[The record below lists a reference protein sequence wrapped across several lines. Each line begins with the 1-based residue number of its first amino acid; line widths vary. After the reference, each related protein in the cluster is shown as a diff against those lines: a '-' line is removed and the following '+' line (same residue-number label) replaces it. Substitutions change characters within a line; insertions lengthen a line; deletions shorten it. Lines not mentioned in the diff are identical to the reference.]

1 MFVDAAQIRVQA
13 GSGGAG
19 CLSFRREKHTPRGGP
34 DGGDGGD
41 GGSVYLIADPHLN
54 TLVDF
59 QYDRL
64 YQAPG
69 GKPGAGRNI
78 TGRSGADL
86 HLEVPLG
93 TRVHDADT
101 DELIDELTQPGQRV
115 LVAAGGAHGI
125 GNAHFKSSINRSPRR
140 TIPGQA
146 GELRALRLELRL
158 LADVGL
164 VGLPN
169 AGKSSLIRKLTN
181 ATPKIASYP
190 FTTLKPSLGVVSMNR
205 GRSYTIADVPGL
217 IEGASDG
224 SGLGIRF
231 LNHLRHTRLLFH
243 LVDLADS
250 GSLDELVRSVA
261 VITHELS
268 EFDAKLGA
276 QTRWLVFN
284 KSDLLPPPEAIH
296 RVRAIVKRFDWDQP
310 YFMISAATGEG
321 CKRLAGNAM
330 TWLEENPVSA
340 EEDASLESIEL

>member
-13 GSGGAG
+13 GAGGAG

-34 DGGDGGD
+34 DGGDGGA
-41 GGSVYLIADPHLN
+41 GGSVYLTASPHLN

-64 YQAPG
+64 YQAPSG
-69 GKPGAGRNI
+69 QPGAGRNI
-78 TGRSGADL
+78 TGRSGTDL
-86 HLEVPLG
+86 FLEVPLG
-93 TRVHDADT
+93 TLVHDADT
-101 DELIDELTQPGQRV
+101 GELIDELKKPGQQA

-125 GNAHFKSSINRSPRR
+125 GNARFKSSVNRSPRR
-140 TIPGQA
+140 TIPGKA
-146 GELRALRLELRL
+146 GELRMLRLELRL

-250 GSLDELVRSVA
+250 DDLDALARSVA

-284 KSDLLPPPEAIH
+284 KSDLLPPSDAER
-296 RVRAIVKRFDWDQP
+296 RVREIVERFGWNQP
-310 YFMISAATGEG
+310 HFMISAATGAG

-330 TWLEENPVSA
+330 TWLENNPVNA